1 MRQNPDGCLL
11 VLMLDLL
18 VWVLAVAAV
27 VWVVS

>member
-1 MRQNPDGCLL
+1 MIEDPDGCLL
-11 VLMLDLL
+11 VLLLDLL

>member
-1 MRQNPDGCLL
+1 MIEDPDGCLL

>member
-11 VLMLDLL
+11 VLLLDLL